1 MKWKVGDSAQLTAVV
16 DDQRIRNFA
25 VAVEDLNPIHLDDE
39 AAMKS
44 IFGKRVAHGMI
55 SASFISA
62 ILGTRLPGPGSI
74 LLGQSFKYVAS
85 VYVDDTI
92 TASVTVTAIRDD
104 KPILT
109 LDTRAINQ
117 HGRTVLTG
125 DATVLFRELDDW
137 QTRQGS

>member
-44 IFGKRVAHGMI
+44 IFGRRVAHGMI

-74 LLGQSFKYVAS
+74 LLGQSFKYIAP
-85 VYVDDTI
+85 VYVDDI
-92 TASVTVTAIRDD
+92 VTASVTVTAIRDD

-109 LDTRAINQ
+109 LDTKAVNQ
-117 HGRTVLTG
+117 HGQTVLTG
-125 DATVLFRELDDW
+125 EATVLFRELDDW
-137 QTRQGS
+137 RERQS